1 MYSHSGQNANGSAEY
16 HHGGRPQEGVAVKT
30 IRMEEMNWPDVRAA
44 VVAGFT
50 TAVVAVGSTE
60 QHGAHLPTMTD
71 ARIGDAVA
79 HRIAQKLGNAL
90 QARTIPIGVSD
101 HHLAFGAT
109 ISLQPETLRLIVRDY
124 VDSLVRDGFRRIILL
139 PFHGGNFLPVAQAIE
154 DASSAHPDIDV
165 TAYTD
170 LLGLVGFLAE
180 ASAVFGI
187 SEEESGAHAGES
199 ETSLMM
205 ALEPALVDRDRL
217 APGYVGPMGEKEVV
231 VVLEEGMPALTENG
245 VIGDPRKASA
255 EKGKV
260 YLERLADFLV
270 AEIPARR

>member
-1 MYSHSGQNANGSAEY
+1 VN
-16 HHGGRPQEGVAVKT
+16 T
-30 IRMEEMNWPDVRAA
+30 IRMEEMNWPDVRQA
-44 VVAGFT
+44 VAAGFT

-60 QHGAHLPTMTD
+60 QHGPHLPTMTD

-79 HRIAQKLGNAL
+79 HRVAQKLGNAL
-90 QARTIPIGVSD
+90 QARTIPVGVSD

-124 VDSLVRDGFRRIILL
+124 VDSLVCDGFQRIVFL

-154 DASSAHPDIDV
+154 DASTAHPDIDI

-170 LLGLVGFLAE
+170 LLGLVGFLTE
-180 ASAVFGI
+180 TSAVFGI
-187 SEEESGAHAGES
+187 SGEESGAHAGES

-205 ALEPALVDRDRL
+205 ALEPSLVAQDRL
-217 APGYVGPMGEKEVV
+217 APGYIGPMGEKEVL
-231 VVLEEGMPALTENG
+231 VVLEEGMPTLTENG

-255 EKGKV
+255 EKGEV

-270 AEIPARR
+270 AETRARR